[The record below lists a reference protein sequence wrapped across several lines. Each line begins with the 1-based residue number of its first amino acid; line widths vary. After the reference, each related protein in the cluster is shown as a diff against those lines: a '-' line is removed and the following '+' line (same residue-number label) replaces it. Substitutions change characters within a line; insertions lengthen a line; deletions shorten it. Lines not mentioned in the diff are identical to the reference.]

1 MRKYFLDRFQM
12 STIIPHIGLFHRKN
26 PNRRGGC
33 LRVWNFQ
40 GYLKERACGGISPAL
55 GLIQNQVEFTRMTRG
70 WTLFCLEF
78 PRAGKVKKKKNSTG
92 GGVQKSLSSTPV
104 WIFSGIA
111 HFWSCQILIKW
122 KWKIKLYHQS
132 MKP

>member
-26 PNRRGGC
+26 PNRRGGGC
-33 LRVWNFQ
+33 LRIWNFQ
-40 GYLKERACGGISPAL
+40 GYLKEIACGGISPAL

-92 GGVQKSLSSTPV
+92 GGSKTFILNPRLD
-104 WIFSGIA
+104 F
-111 HFWSCQILIKW
+111 FWNSPFLIMSNTFKMKMKNQIIS
-122 KWKIKLYHQS
+122 S